1 MLWTV
6 YGLVFVAAILAIEGS
21 YWLAFELR
29 SNKKAVNRRLSRSE
43 KSLGKGDVSD
53 VLLQERGLS
62 GFSGSSLN
70 DFLLQTGL
78 KVSKAGLA
86 VWIAITAAVIA
97 ALVSWFAPQAWM
109 GAAAGLVGG
118 PGLVSLYLAK
128 ARGKR
133 INRFG
138 AQLPDALDIIVRA
151 LRVGHPFGSAIELVS
166 REMLDPIAGEF
177 GMTMDEMMFGQD
189 IITAVSN
196 LYRRVGQDDLMF
208 LVIAVSVQSQTGG
221 NLAEVLARLA
231 SLMRERVNLRLK
243 VRALSAEGRLS
254 AWFLSAMPFI
264 LFAAVQL
271 MSPDYFAELKGSPAL
286 APALVYAA
294 ISIIGSNIVIYM
306 MVNFKV

>member
-1 MLWTV
+1 MLWIV

-21 YWLAFELR
+21 FWLAFELR
-29 SNKKAVNRRLSRSE
+29 SNKKAINRRLSLSE
-43 KSLGKGDVSD
+43 KSLGRGDVSD

-86 VWIAITAAVIA
+86 VWIAIAAAVIA
-97 ALVSWFAPQAWM
+97 ALVSWFAPQVWM
-109 GAAAGLVGG
+109 GAVAGLVGG
-118 PGLVSLYLAK
+118 PGLVGLYLAR
-128 ARGKR
+128 ARSRR
-133 INRFG
+133 ISRFG
-138 AQLPDALDIIVRA
+138 AQLPDALEIIVRA
-151 LRVGHPFGSAIELVS
+151 LRVGHPFGSAMELVA
-166 REMLDPIAGEF
+166 REMMDPIAGEF

-189 IITAVSN
+189 IIAAVSN

-243 VRALSAEGRLS
+243 VKALSAEGRMS
-254 AWFLSAMPFI
+254 AWFLSAMPFV
-264 LFAAVQL
+264 LFGAVQT
-271 MSPDYFAELKGSPAL
+271 MSPNYFSELKGSPAL
-286 APALVYAA
+286 LPALIYAGV
-294 ISIIGSNIVIYM
+294 SLIGSNIVIYI